1 MINPRMI
8 AEGNDTIDIDH
19 IPLDD
24 RPSFKLLKTAETTA
38 VFQLE
43 SRGMKDL
50 IRRLQPDNLEDMIAL
65 VALFRP
71 GPLES
76 GMVDDFC
83 SWANNQLNK
92 VKTTEEIFNLAADA
106 HYKLVS
112 IHPFIDGNGRTSR
125 AIMNY
130 MQLRFTK
137 PLIILS
143 QDNRFEYYKA
153 LQRTRKEEDISIIR
167 TFIMDEHTPNLEHEI
182 EKVKDPNG
190 VKDIFL
196 DL

>member
-1 MINPRMI
+1 MIKEINADVMHST
-8 AEGNDTIDIDH
+8 GSVHNT
-19 IPLDD
+19 PLGTYDG
-24 RPSFKLLKTAETTA
+24 SKGKY
-38 VFQLE
+38 
-43 SRGMKDL
+43 
-50 IRRLQPDNLEDMIAL
+50 RLQDVYAGTTRFPNCNK
-65 VALFRP
+65 VP
-71 GPLES
+71 

-83 SWANNQLNK
+83 SWADDQLNK
-92 VKTTEEIFNLAADA
+92 VKATEDIFNLAADA

-130 MQLRFTK
+130 IQLRFTK

-167 TFIMDEHTPNLEHEI
+167 TFILDEHTPNLEQEI
-182 EKVKDPNG
+182 EKVKDPNR